1 MSRITP
7 LRFQERHIKA
17 LVQRFVAQRDNY
29 AQLTDPAEI
38 QRLRQGSAAV
48 MLQAPTG
55 VGKTLIATEVVSLFS
70 AEAPV
75 LWFWF
80 APFSGLVTQAANSL
94 RRQATQIKILDIE
107 HERTLEALSSGSVFV
122 LTWQTVATRSRESRL
137 ARQNSD
143 AGLSIDEL
151 VFLAREQGFQI
162 GVVVDEAH
170 HGFVS
175 APEAHRFFREVMA
188 PDYALLMTATPRDA
202 EVEVFSARTGY
213 QVGRPD
219 EWATISR
226 LEGYTAGLLKRGV
239 KVARFI
245 TPNEDDAPLIDFEE
259 VALSECA
266 AMHARIKNTLRA
278 QDIALTPLMLVQVP
292 NGGASIERAKRY
304 LIDTLRFPESAVRVH
319 VANEPDPNLVALAQD
334 PSVEVIVFKMAI
346 AMGFDAP
353 RAFTLAA
360 LRGTRSKEF
369 GIQVM
374 GRIMRVHRA
383 LQRRPNLP
391 DLLAFGYVFLANSE
405 AQEGLTS
412 AASAI
417 NSLRD
422 NMGAVVPDT
431 VVTFTA
437 DSAFVQ
443 VARQGQPLALFPD
456 PRSTLEAANSTVPT
470 AGVAPA
476 SPAANW
482 QPTGQP
488 VLFAGLS
495 VGSLVHGGAQSSAL
509 TEAFALEAQT
519 QMTYLLHPDVPDTLM
534 TEILPPAP
542 DDIEVQLVAYIDFA
556 AVLGDRSR
564 SRTML
569 VKRTT
574 EVFSTDEVEDEDIW
588 ARMSPA
594 GVAQKARQIAF
605 EFGDVDRRAFL
616 SALKRRFRDALE
628 RGGHEL
634 PADEEALTQQ
644 LELVLVRNPG
654 LIRAA
659 YKRCRAS
666 QITTQPVVLPAAM
679 HSELPLVAA
688 RRNVYR
694 VMPMDLSP
702 EEARFAELLDTEAGV
717 VWWHRNPVN
726 KPHSVGLYRW
736 SGGVGFFP
744 DFVVAVR
751 DRRAGRGISLV
762 EFKGIHLQQYD
773 KNKAGA
779 VHDVYGKTF
788 MVGYS
793 QQNPGLRFY
802 RLTDNELV
810 DDGPF
815 EVARL
820 RYD

>member
-7 LRFQERHIKA
+7 LPFQERHIEA
-17 LVQRFVAQRDNY
+17 LVQRFSAQRDNY
-29 AQLTDPAEI
+29 AQLTDPVEI
-38 QRLRQGSAAV
+38 QRLRKASATV
-48 MLQAPTG
+48 LLQAPTG
-55 VGKTLIATEVVSLFS
+55 VGKTLIATEVVSRFS

-80 APFSGLVTQAANSL
+80 APFAGLVTQAANSL

-107 HERTLEALSSGSVFV
+107 HERSLDALSSGSVFV
-122 LTWQTVATRSRESRL
+122 LTWQTVATRSREARL

-143 AGLSIDEL
+143 AGLAIDEL
-151 VFLAREQGFQI
+151 LLLAREQGFQL

-170 HGFVS
+170 HGFVN
-175 APEAHRFFREVMA
+175 ATEAHRFFTEVMA
-188 PDYALLMTATPRDA
+188 ADYALLMTATPRDA
-202 EVEVFSARTGY
+202 DVEAFSARTGY
-213 QVGRPD
+213 QVGGPD
-219 EWATISR
+219 DWATISR
-226 LEGYTAGLLKRGV
+226 LEGYQAGLLKRGV

-245 TPNEDDAPLIDFEE
+245 TPNEDDAQLVDFEE

-266 AMHARIKNTLRA
+266 AMHARIKDTLRA
-278 QDIALTPLMLVQVP
+278 QGIRLTPLMLVQVP

-304 LIDTLRFPESAVRVH
+304 LIETLNFPESAVRVH
-319 VANEPDPNLVALAQD
+319 VANEPDPNLVELAQD
-334 PSVEVIVFKMAI
+334 PSVEVIIFKMAI

-360 LRGTRSKEF
+360 LRGARSREF

-383 LQRRPNLP
+383 LQRLPNLP
-391 DLLAFGYVFLANSE
+391 DVLSFGYVFLANSE
-405 AQEGLTS
+405 AQEGLTN
-412 AASAI
+412 AANAI
-417 NSLRD
+417 NSLREHT
-422 NMGAVVPDT
+422 GAIVPDT

-437 DSAFVQ
+437 NSAFVQ
-443 VARQGQPLALFPD
+443 VARQGQPLALFPENQVGPGVPPVPD
-456 PRSTLEAANSTVPT
+456 AAAAPGSMHT
-470 AGVAPA
+470 AWPPA
-476 SPAANW
+476 E
-482 QPTGQP
+482 QP
-488 VLFAGLS
+488 VLFEGLT
-495 VGSLVHGGAQSSAL
+495 VGALVHGGARTSPL
-509 TEAFALEAQT
+509 TEAFALDAQT
-519 QMTYLLHPDVPDTLM
+519 QLTYPLHPEVPDTLM
-534 TEILPPAP
+534 TEVLPPAP
-542 DDIEVQLVAYIDFA
+542 DDIEVQLVAFIDFA
-556 AVLGDRSR
+556 AVLADRSR
-564 SRTML
+564 SRTLL

-574 EVFSTDEVEDEDIW
+574 DVFSDSEVEDEDIW

-605 EFGDVDRRAFL
+605 EFGDVDRRTFL
-616 SALKRRFRDALE
+616 AALKRRFREVLE

-634 PADEEALTQQ
+634 PEDDEALTQQ

-666 QITTQPVVLPAAM
+666 QITTRPVVLPAAVQ
-679 HSELPLVAA
+679 SEIPLVAA
-688 RRNVYR
+688 RRNAYR
-694 VMPMDLSP
+694 VMPLDLSP
-702 EEARFAELLDTEAGV
+702 EEARFAELLDTEADV
-717 VWWHRNPVN
+717 VWWHRNPTG

-751 DRRAGRGISLV
+751 DRRPGGGISLV
-762 EFKGIHLQQYD
+762 ELKGIHLQQYD
-773 KNKAGA
+773 KRKAGA
-779 VHDVYGKTF
+779 VHDAYGRAF

-793 QQNPGLRFY
+793 QQHPGIRLY